1 MWLTVAVAIAT
12 QGGAKAQQQQQTTGW
27 TSGGAKPPSLKEI
40 QEQEQREMLERRK
53 QQKQA
58 KAAAPAQ
65 QSGDGKN
72 LQNLLSAWGFS
83 SGESDI
89 DNNNPQQPSWAS
101 MDETPSLREI
111 QEQEA
116 AQREMAQ
123 MEDQQRKR
131 QQQQQQAQKANEVAW
146 TGGRGTKKP
155 TLAEIQAEE
164 LKQQQKRQKEM
175 QHQHKQ
181 QLKAQREQLA
191 RFSSPWAG
199 AAQVVRIPI
208 PNIPSR
214 KGHDGE
220 THRLS
225 IYVCRQQ
232 NDRPPRAAL
241 SR

>member
-1 MWLTVAVAIAT
+1 
-12 QGGAKAQQQQQTTGW
+12 
-27 TSGGAKPPSLKEI
+27 
-40 QEQEQREMLERRK
+40 
-53 QQKQA
+53 
-58 KAAAPAQ
+58 
-65 QSGDGKN
+65 
-72 LQNLLSAWGFS
+72 
-83 SGESDI
+83 
-89 DNNNPQQPSWAS
+89 

-123 MEDQQRKR
+123 MEDQQQQR

-181 QLKAQREQLA
+181 QLKAQREQLS

-199 AAQVVRIPI
+199 AAQVVRIPF
-208 PNIPSR
+208 PSIPSR
-214 KGHDGE
+214 KGHGDGG
-220 THRLS
+220 THHPPLNLC
-225 IYVCRQQ
+225 VCRRQ